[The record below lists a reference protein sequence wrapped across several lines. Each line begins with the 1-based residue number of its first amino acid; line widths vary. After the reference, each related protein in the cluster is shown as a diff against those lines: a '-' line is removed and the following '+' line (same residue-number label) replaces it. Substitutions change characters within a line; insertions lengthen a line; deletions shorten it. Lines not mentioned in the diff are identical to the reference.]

1 MRKSRLRKILDGGP
15 GSGDSPEMSMRVQAV
30 GHLERVRTS
39 AAGGGAW
46 ESVCQ
51 NPELSP
57 RPPGP
62 MLTARTE
69 NIARTVGY
77 GCFGKRK

>member
-1 MRKSRLRKILDGGP
+1 MRKSRLRKILEGGP
-15 GSGDSPEMSMRVQAV
+15 GNGHSPEVSAHAEIV
-30 GHLERVRTS
+30 GNLDGTFVI
-39 AAGGGAW
+39 GGGAW
-46 ESVCQ
+46 EPFCE
-51 NPELSP
+51 NPESSP

>member
-15 GSGDSPEMSMRVQAV
+15 GDNGSPKMSTHAQTI
-30 GHLERVRTS
+30 GYLEGMRTS
-39 AAGGGAW
+39 VAGGAW
-46 ESVCQ
+46 EPVCEY
-51 NPELSP
+51 PESSP